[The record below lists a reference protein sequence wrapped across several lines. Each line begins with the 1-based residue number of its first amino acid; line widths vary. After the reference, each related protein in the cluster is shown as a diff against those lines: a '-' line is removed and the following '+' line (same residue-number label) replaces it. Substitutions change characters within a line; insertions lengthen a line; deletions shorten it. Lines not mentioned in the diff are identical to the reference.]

1 MRKNVMKKVTAAI
14 LAASMAFSLAAC
26 GGSDEPAMTP
36 GIDEPAAE
44 APAAEE
50 PAAEDAAETEAPAAD
65 EAASEQTI
73 W

>member
-36 GIDEPAAE
+36 GID
-44 APAAEE
+44 
-50 PAAEDAAETEAPAAD
+50 
-65 EAASEQTI
+65 
-73 W
+73 